1 MSTYLNRTTKEYVRG
16 IDPTGMETKTGEVFK
31 GPDGQAVPNANWARN
46 PDMSAVVGEPSKYWV
61 ITGDNVT
68 LMDQAARDAV
78 DAADEEA
85 RLDSIADELD
95 QTQSILK
102 AFAQVMLDQLNIL
115 RVNDGLPAAT
125 LAQLK
130 AAVRG
135 KL

>member
-1 MSTYLNRTTKEYVRG
+1 MGHLVHRTTKQEHKSTSPSSLPEDVANY
-16 IDPTGMETKTGEVFK
+16 ISE
-31 GPDGQAVPNANWARN
+31 PDL
-46 PDMSAVVGEPSKYWV
+46 SAVAGEPSKYWI
-61 ITGDNVT
+61 ITGDAIT
-68 LMDQAARDAV
+68 LMDQAAQDAV
-78 DAADEEA
+78 DAVDEEA

-115 RVNDGLPAAT
+115 RVNDGLPEAT

-130 AAVRG
+130 TAVRG